1 MPWTCGM
8 TTPTG
13 PQPATRLRVRDLLV
27 EQQRSANAD
36 LPLPALL
43 RTPSIALLWML
54 SLSTVVAA
62 MTLGHVRVP
71 RVARGVVVVEHH
83 ARDGL
88 TPRLLLPA
96 STRPFVQPS
105 QLVAIDTGGG
115 PPLVLRTGP
124 RMLARADRETVSVAL
139 EPCRGGHCL
148 PYSTNQR
155 FTATATLGT
164 RSLASFAF
172 PQP

>member
-1 MPWTCGM
+1 M

-13 PQPATRLRVRDLLV
+13 TQPATRLGARDLLV
-27 EQQRSANAD
+27 EQQRTATAD
-36 LPLPALL
+36 LPLPPLL

-54 SLSTVVAA
+54 SLATVVAA

-71 RVARGVVVVEHH
+71 RVARGVVVVERD
-83 ARDGL
+83 ARDSL

-96 STRPFVQPS
+96 SARPFVQPS

-115 PPLVLRTGP
+115 PPFVSRTAP
-124 RMLARADRETVSVAL
+124 RTLARANRETVSVAL
-139 EPCRGGHCL
+139 EPCRVGHCL
-148 PYSTNQR
+148 PYTTNQR

>member
-1 MPWTCGM
+1 M

-13 PQPATRLRVRDLLV
+13 TQPPARLRVRDLLV

-43 RTPSIALLWML
+43 RTPSIAVLWML

-71 RVARGVVVVEHH
+71 RVARGVVVVERH

-96 STRPFVQPS
+96 STRAFVQPS
-105 QLVAIDTGGG
+105 QPVAIDTGGG
-115 PPLVLRTGP
+115 HPFVLRTTS
-124 RMLARADRETVSVAL
+124 RTLARADRETVSVAL
-139 EPCRGGHCL
+139 EPCRAGRCL
-148 PYSTNQR
+148 PYSTNKR

>member
-1 MPWTCGM
+1 M

-13 PQPATRLRVRDLLV
+13 TQPATRLSVRDLLV
-27 EQQRSANAD
+27 EQQRSATAD

-43 RTPSIALLWML
+43 RTPSIALLWMF

-71 RVARGVVVVEHH
+71 RVARGVVVVERHD
-83 ARDGL
+83 RDGL

-96 STRPFVQPS
+96 STRAFVQPS
-105 QLVAIDTGGG
+105 QPVAIDTGGG
-115 PPLVLRTGP
+115 PPFILRTAPGT
-124 RMLARADRETVSVAL
+124 LARADRETVSVAL
-139 EPCRGGHCL
+139 EPCRPGHCL

>member
-1 MPWTCGM
+1 M
-8 TTPTG
+8 TPPTVT
-13 PQPATRLRVRDLLV
+13 QSPARPGVRDLLV
-27 EQQRSANAD
+27 EQQRTANGD

-43 RTPSIALLWML
+43 RTPSIAVLWML
-54 SLSTVVAA
+54 SLTTVVAA
-62 MTLGHVRVP
+62 MTLGRVRVP
-71 RVARGVVVVEHH
+71 RLARGVVVVERH
-83 ARDGL
+83 AHDSL

-96 STRPFVQPS
+96 SARGFVQPG
-105 QLVAIDTGGG
+105 QLTAIDTGGG
-115 PPLVLRTGP
+115 SPFVSSIVAGT
-124 RMLARADRETVSVAL
+124 LAQADGETVSVAL
-139 EPCRGGHCL
+139 EPCRAGHCL